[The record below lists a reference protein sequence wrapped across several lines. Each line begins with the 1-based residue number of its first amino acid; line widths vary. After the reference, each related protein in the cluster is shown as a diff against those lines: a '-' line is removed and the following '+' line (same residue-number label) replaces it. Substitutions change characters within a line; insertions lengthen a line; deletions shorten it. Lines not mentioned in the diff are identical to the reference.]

1 MAPDF
6 PRAPVVIDYAAIASA
21 VWGYATRT
29 LTGFT
34 GAPRADLLGADQS
47 LAAIGYTS
55 DRAAKLDNLDVAVS
69 TRSSHTAADVWAVTV
84 RTLTDFTGKPRADL
98 LGEDADFESGTGARK
113 RRIDRL
119 GLMEAHRTPAEGT
132 ASFATTD
139 TYPRTVTII
148 DTSTMDI
155 VGKQHV
161 IDGYVDL
168 SALASGESITVREYM
183 IIKSGGTFI
192 KYAEEKYSDV
202 QAIPLLHITT
212 KPARYGLKVELY
224 MESAPAA
231 NRTFDYQLF
240 VKAVE

>member
-1 MAPDF
+1 MPDF
-6 PRAPVVIDYAAIASA
+6 PRVATPAEVAAS

-34 GAPRADLLGADQS
+34 GAPRADLLGVDQS

-55 DRAAKLDNLDVAVS
+55 DRAARLDYLDVAVS
-69 TRSSHTAADVWAVTV
+69 TRSSHTAEDVWAVSV
-84 RTLTDFTGKPRADL
+84 RTLTGFTGQPRIDL
-98 LGEDADFESGTGARK
+98 LGEDASFEAGTGARK
-113 RRIDRL
+113 LRIDRL
-119 GLMEAHRTPAEGT
+119 GLMEAHRTPAEGS

-139 TYPRTVTII
+139 AYPRTVTII

-155 VGKQHV
+155 VGKQHMV
-161 IDGYVDL
+161 DGYVDL

-192 KYAEEKYSDV
+192 KYAEETYSDV

-231 NRTFDYQLF
+231 NRSFDYQLF
-240 VKAVE
+240 VKAVD